1 MVSPKYSRISS
12 TGRNE
17 NNKEQ
22 SSIDSNIH
30 SNSNSKTTTDQSLHF
45 SCFNNQSH
53 TMTKLTNQTMTRG
66 IIPSSVA
73 CVASVSAHT
82 KTFSIFD
89 RARIG
94 GQKSKV
100 FICSSYA
107 WKRLLRRLHHL
118 MHDDSSLDSEDDYH
132 SGSPNGQSPT
142 TVFLKITLTQTT
154 TQGNQL
160 LILGSNHLPK
170 IIIIYIILYII
181 IIIMYLSSP
190 KYVVKCVSQM
200 HVTVEF

>member
-73 CVASVSAHT
+73 CVASVSVHT

-100 FICSSYA
+100 FVCSSYA
-107 WKRLLRRLHHL
+107 RKRLLRRLHHL

-132 SGSPNGQSPT
+132 LGSRNGQSPT
-142 TVFLKITLTQTT
+142 TVFLKTPHPDDHTRQPTVNPGFKPFTKNYYNIHNTIH
-154 TQGNQL
+154 NNN
-160 LILGSNHLPK
+160 NHVSELPK
-170 IIIIYIILYII
+170 VC
-181 IIIMYLSSP
+181 S
-190 KYVVKCVSQM
+190 KVC
-200 HVTVEF
+200 